1 MSSPTHGGGAARNA
15 LAAETSPY
23 LLQHAGNPVQWFPW
37 GPAALELAR
46 STGRPI
52 LLSIGYSACHWCH
65 VMAHESFEDAETAAL
80 MNELFVN
87 IKVDREERPDLDK
100 IYQTAQYLLNQRN
113 GGWPLTMFLT
123 HDDQMPFAGGTYFP
137 REPRWG
143 MPAFKD
149 LLRHVAQ
156 VYHERIDDIRRQN
169 ISVRDALQALAA
181 PAGGEAA
188 TADSAPL
195 LNAVAEIRQSFDAEL
210 GGFGRAPKFP
220 HPPILERLLRHYAAT
235 QRAGGADSHALHMA
249 SHTMRCMA
257 LGGIYDHLAGGFAR
271 YSVDAEWMIP
281 HFEKMLYDNGPLL
294 GLYAQAWQ
302 IAGDE
307 LFKRTAIETAEW
319 VMRDMQ
325 SGDGGYYSA
334 LDADSEGHEGK
345 YYVWTRE
352 EVAQHLSGSEL
363 KLFAKHFGLDGP
375 PNFEGRWHLRVV
387 VPVAQAA
394 APCGLTAQSAQEHL
408 DGARRKLLAIRSMR
422 VPPGLDDKI
431 LTSWNALMIRGMAIA
446 GRILQRPDLLD
457 SATRA
462 LDFIRTRM
470 WDGRELHASFRGGQA
485 RHNAYLD
492 DYAFLIE
499 ACLDLL
505 ESRWRD
511 QDLEFARRL
520 ADALIEQ
527 FEDGATGG
535 FFFTSHGH
543 ERLIQRVKNFADDA
557 LPAGNGCAARGLARL
572 GHLIG
577 ENRYLAASEHAL
589 RAAGQAMRDQP
600 SAHLTMLSALEEW
613 LKPPEIVIIRAED
626 AETLELWRQTV
637 QREFRPCRMVFAIP
651 ADTRPKGLLATRAP
665 QGQAV
670 AYMCTGGECRMPISS
685 LPELAAASAR

>member
-1 MSSPTHGGGAARNA
+1 MSNANHGGAACNA

-23 LLQHAGNPVQWFPW
+23 LLQHAGNPVQWYPW
-37 GPAALELAR
+37 GPVALELAR

-65 VMAHESFEDAETAAL
+65 VMAHESFEDVETAAL

-123 HDDQMPFAGGTYFP
+123 HDDHVPFAGGTYFP

-156 VYHERIDDIRRQN
+156 VYRERLPDIRRQN
-169 ISVRDALQALAA
+169 ISVREALQGLAA
-181 PAGGEAA
+181 PTGG
-188 TADSAPL
+188 TPVSADSAPL
-195 LNAVAEIRQSFDAEL
+195 LRAAEEIRKSFDPDL

-220 HPPILERLLRHYAAT
+220 HPPIIERLLRHYAAT
-235 QRAGGADSHALHMA
+235 QRAAATDSDALHMA
-249 SHTMRCMA
+249 THTLRRMA
-257 LGGIYDHLAGGFAR
+257 MGGIYDHLAGGFAR
-271 YSVDAEWMIP
+271 YAVDAEWMIP

-302 IAGDE
+302 VAGDE

-325 SGDGGYYSA
+325 SGEGGYYSA

-345 YYVWTRE
+345 FYVWTRE
-352 EVAQHLSGSEL
+352 EIAQHLSDNEL
-363 KLFAKHFGLDGP
+363 KLFATHFGLDGP
-375 PNFEGRWHLRVV
+375 ANFEGRWHLRVV
-387 VPVAQAA
+387 VPLAQAA
-394 APCGLTAQSAQEHL
+394 ALHGLTAESAQDL
-408 DGARRKLLAIRSMR
+408 VDGARRTLLAVRSMR
-422 VPPGLDDKI
+422 VAPGLDDKI
-431 LTSWNALMIRGMAIA
+431 LTSWNAMMIKGMAIA
-446 GRILQRPDLLD
+446 GRTMQRPDLLE

-470 WDGRELHASFRGGQA
+470 WDGRKLHASFRAGQA

-505 ESRWRD
+505 ESRWRE
-511 QDLEFARRL
+511 QDLEFARQL
-520 ADALIEQ
+520 ADTLIDQ
-527 FEDGATGG
+527 FEDSDAGG
-535 FFFTSHGH
+535 FYFTSHSH
-543 ERLIQRVKNFADDA
+543 EQLIQRVKNFADDA

-577 ENRYLAASEHAL
+577 ENRYLAASERAL
-589 RAAGQAMRDQP
+589 RAAGQAMYDQP

-613 LKPPEIVIIRAED
+613 LQPPEIVIIRAED

-637 QREFRPCRMVFAIP
+637 QHEFRPCRMVFAIP
-651 ADTRPKGLLATRAP
+651 ADARLNGLLATRVLR
-665 QGQAV
+665 GQAV

>member
-1 MSSPTHGGGAARNA
+1 MSNATHGGAACNA

-23 LLQHAGNPVQWFPW
+23 LLQHAGNPVQWYPW

-156 VYHERIDDIRRQN
+156 VYRERLPDIRRQN
-169 ISVRDALQALAA
+169 ISVREALQGLAA
-181 PAGGEAA
+181 PAGGAPA
-188 TADSAPL
+188 SADSAPL
-195 LNAVAEIRQSFDAEL
+195 LRAVEEIRQSFDPDL

-220 HPPILERLLRHYAAT
+220 HPPIIERLLRHYAAT
-235 QRAGGADSHALHMA
+235 QRAGAPDSDALHMA
-249 SHTMRCMA
+249 THTLRRMA

-319 VMRDMQ
+319 LMRDMQ
-325 SGDGGYYSA
+325 SGEGGYYSA

-345 YYVWTRE
+345 FYVWTRE
-352 EVAQHLSGSEL
+352 EIAQHLSDKEL
-363 KLFAKHFGLDGP
+363 KLFATHFGLDGP
-375 PNFEGRWHLRVV
+375 ANFEGRWHLRVV
-387 VPVAQAA
+387 VPLAQAA
-394 APCGLTAQSAQEHL
+394 ALHGLTAESAQDL
-408 DGARRKLLAIRSMR
+408 VDGARSKLLAVRSMR
-422 VPPGLDDKI
+422 VAPGLDDKI
-431 LTSWNALMIRGMAIA
+431 LTAWNALMIMGMAIA
-446 GRILQRPDLLD
+446 GRTMQRPDMLE

-462 LDFIRTRM
+462 LDFIRRRM
-470 WDGRELHASFRGGQA
+470 WDGRELHASFRAGQP

-492 DYAFLIE
+492 DYAFLIV
-499 ACLDLL
+499 ACLELL
-505 ESRWRD
+505 ESRWRE

-520 ADALIEQ
+520 ADTLIDQ
-527 FEDGATGG
+527 FEDSDAGG
-535 FFFTSHGH
+535 FFFTSHAH
-543 ERLIQRVKNFADDA
+543 ERLIQRVKSFADDA

-577 ENRYLAASEHAL
+577 ENRYLAASERAL

-613 LKPPEIVIIRAED
+613 LHPPQIVVIRAAA
-626 AETLELWRQTV
+626 AETLARWRQEA
-637 QREFRPCRMVFAIP
+637 QARYRPATMTLAIP
-651 ADTRPKGLLATRAP
+651 ADAPLYGLLAARAP
-665 QGQAV
+665 LAHPV
-670 AYMCTGGECRMPISS
+670 AYVCAGTQCR
-685 LPELAAASAR
+685 LPVEELHALAAAMDA

>member
-1 MSSPTHGGGAARNA
+1 MSSPTHGGGAACNA
-15 LAAETSPY
+15 LATETSPY
-23 LLQHAGNPVQWFPW
+23 LLQHAQNPVQWYPW
-37 GPAALELAR
+37 GPVALELAR
-46 STGRPI
+46 GTGRPI

-65 VMAHESFEDAETAAL
+65 VMAHESFEDVETAAL

-123 HDDQMPFAGGTYFP
+123 HDDHVPFAGGTYFP

-156 VYHERIDDIRRQN
+156 VYRERLPDIRRQN
-169 ISVRDALQALAA
+169 ISVREALQGLAA
-181 PAGGEAA
+181 PTGG
-188 TADSAPL
+188 TPVSADSAPL
-195 LNAVAEIRQSFDAEL
+195 LRAAEEIRKSFDPDL

-220 HPPILERLLRHYAAT
+220 HPPIIERLLRHYAAT
-235 QRAGGADSHALHMA
+235 QRAAATDSDALHMA
-249 SHTMRCMA
+249 THTLRRMA
-257 LGGIYDHLAGGFAR
+257 MGGIYDHLAGGFAR
-271 YSVDAEWMIP
+271 YAVDAEWMIP

-302 IAGDE
+302 VAGDE

-325 SGDGGYYSA
+325 SGEGGYYSA

-345 YYVWTRE
+345 FYVWTRE
-352 EVAQHLSGSEL
+352 EIAQHLSDNEL
-363 KLFAKHFGLDGP
+363 KLFATHFGLDGP
-375 PNFEGRWHLRVV
+375 ANFEGRWHLRVV
-387 VPVAQAA
+387 VPLAQAA
-394 APCGLTAQSAQEHL
+394 ALHGLTAESAQDL
-408 DGARRKLLAIRSMR
+408 VDGARRTLLAVRSMR
-422 VPPGLDDKI
+422 VAPGLDDKI
-431 LTSWNALMIRGMAIA
+431 LTSWNAMMIKGMAIA
-446 GRILQRPDLLD
+446 GRTMQRPDLLE

-470 WDGRELHASFRGGQA
+470 WDGRKLHASFRAGQA

-505 ESRWRD
+505 ESRWRE
-511 QDLEFARRL
+511 QDLEFARQL
-520 ADALIEQ
+520 ADTLIDQ
-527 FEDGATGG
+527 FEDSDAGG
-535 FFFTSHGH
+535 FYFTSHSH
-543 ERLIQRVKNFADDA
+543 EQLIQRVKNFADDA

-577 ENRYLAASEHAL
+577 ENRYLAASERAL
-589 RAAGQAMRDQP
+589 RAAGQAMYDQP

-613 LKPPEIVIIRAED
+613 LQPPEIVIIRAED

-637 QREFRPCRMVFAIP
+637 QHEFRPCRMVFAIP
-651 ADTRPKGLLATRAP
+651 ADARLNGLLATRVLR
-665 QGQAV
+665 GQAV